1 VALEDTAPDRTT
13 RWPRFASQAEY
24 QAALEADQSLYA
36 ARWQW
41 GQWLAATCETPGRY
55 GGHCRLCERETDFL
69 FNPGPRGEVNLRE
82 ELSCSQC
89 ALNARVRVV
98 LHLLK
103 RYALP
108 GGPARVYLTEQTTHL
123 YKFVRERWPEV
134 VGSEYFDDSL
144 RQRLAHYLKHLVSE
158 RELLRHEDV
167 TALSFDDR
175 ALDVIIS
182 CDVLEHV
189 PDYRQALEEFARVLK
204 PGGRLLLTVPFMDQ
218 SADTTVRAR
227 LRDDGSIEH
236 LEEPEYHGDPVDPN
250 GVLAFYNFGW
260 DLLDDVRS
268 AGFSEACWILP
279 WAPDEGLFSGLW
291 TLEAVR

>member
-1 VALEDTAPDRTT
+1 MGEEKSSAITSEWLSFSSLDQYRSALQEREP
-13 RWPRFASQAEY
+13 
-24 QAALEADQSLYA
+24 LLA

-41 GQWLAATCETPGRY
+41 GQLLEATCAAPGRFP
-55 GGHCRLCERETDFL
+55 GFCSLCGKKTGFV
-69 FNPGPRGEVNLRE
+69 FTVGTVNLRE
-82 ELSCSQC
+82 EMVCSPC
-89 ALNARVRVV
+89 NLNARVRVV
-98 LHLLK
+98 VQLLE
-103 RYALP
+103 RFVP
-108 GGPARVYLTEQTTHL
+108 RGESARIYLTEQTTHL
-123 YKFVRERWPEV
+123 YKFVRERWPQV
-134 VGSEYFDDSL
+134 VGSEFYDRSL
-144 RQRLAHYLKHLVSE
+144 RQRLAGYLKHLISE
-158 RELLRHEDV
+158 RELLRREDV
-167 TALSFDDR
+167 TALSFDDQ
-175 ALDVIIS
+175 AVDVIIS

-189 PDYRQALEEFARVLK
+189 PDYRRALAEFARVLK

-260 DLLDDVRS
+260 DLLSEVRA

-291 TLEAVR
+291 TLQAIR

>member
-1 VALEDTAPDRTT
+1 MRPDAATEGPIAH
-13 RWPRFASQAEY
+13 WPRFANQAEY
-24 QAALEADQSLYA
+24 QTALAASEQMYA

-41 GQWLAATCETPGRY
+41 GQLLEATCDTPGRY
-55 GGHCRLCERETDFL
+55 RGYCGLCRQETEFVFTAGTGG
-69 FNPGPRGEVNLRE
+69 PVNLRE
-82 ELSCSQC
+82 EMSCSRCQ
-89 ALNARVRVV
+89 LNARIRVV
-98 LHLLK
+98 LHLLQ
-103 RYALP
+103 AFSLP
-108 GGPARVYLTEQTTHL
+108 GGPERIYLTEQTTRL

-134 VGSEYFDDSL
+134 IGSEFFDDSIQ
-144 RQRLAHYLKHLVSE
+144 QRLTRYLKHLVSE

-167 TALSFDDR
+167 TALSFDGE

-189 PDYRQALEEFARVLK
+189 PDYRQALAEFARVLR

-236 LEEPEYHGDPVDPN
+236 LEEPEYHGDPLDPK

-260 DLLDDVRS
+260 DLLDEVRR
-268 AGFSEACWILP
+268 AGFREACWCLP
-279 WAPDEGLFSGLW
+279 WAPADGLFLGLW
-291 TLEAVR
+291 VLDARR